1 MRRDMREAA
10 GGEAVA
16 TKSRKD
22 ALPDPIQFILQ
33 DHDRQVETCS
43 RLEELISASETE
55 PVADWAA
62 SLVSS
67 LDRDLPLHV
76 KDEELDLFPRLK
88 SRRPPE
94 SNLGDILD
102 QLITEHQTDE
112 GLADLVIEDLRA
124 IAEGALPEYPVRFQ
138 LNVRAFCEMQR
149 RHLNW
154 ENRVV
159 LPLAQRLLTEED
171 KQDLARRMI
180 ARRSSS
186 GLT

>member
-1 MRRDMREAA
+1 M
-10 GGEAVA
+10 
-16 TKSRKD
+16 
-22 ALPDPIQFILQ
+22 
-33 DHDRQVETCS
+33 
-43 RLEELISASETE
+43 
-55 PVADWAA
+55 
-62 SLVSS
+62 
-67 LDRDLPLHV
+67 